1 MFTWRELIDMGLR
14 QKGYWLRQA
23 DATRRQMTASIA
35 HGVGMGIAMAFS
47 EEGQKA
53 LDGLELTKTMDEI
66 RKQES
71 EATWGLLKLFGGGRS
86 V

>member
-1 MFTWRELIDMGLR
+1 MFTWRDLIDMGLR

-47 EEGQKA
+47 EEGQTA
-53 LDGLELTKTMDEI
+53 LDGLELNKTIEEVK
-66 RKQES
+66 KQES
-71 EATWGLLKLFGGGRS
+71 ESTWELMKLFGGGKG